1 MTKKTFA
8 YFSEMI
14 ENSAPAKYYLKKNKI
29 KKNMK
34 YKGSLHCKPRCAR
47 SHTKIEQYFVKL
59 ETSIVRINVSRA
71 TKIDQYF
78 VKLETSIVRIS
89 VSRAT
94 KKYIRVGEVK
104 PKAEA
109 MRHFKVE
116 VV

>member
-1 MTKKTFA
+1 
-8 YFSEMI
+8 
-14 ENSAPAKYYLKKNKI
+14 
-29 KKNMK
+29 MK

-47 SHTKIEQYFVKL
+47 SHTKIE
-59 ETSIVRINVSRA
+59 
-71 TKIDQYF
+71 QYF